1 MQDKTVIRSE
11 LPLVSSLIG
20 KDSGSIHGQLEV
32 KYINYKNVKIALWR
46 RLHSGLPDVAF
57 EIEDSDLPEIV
68 KLLTEA
74 NDKVTAHWL
83 SKMSSEKT
91 EVHQK

>member
-20 KDSGSIHGQLEV
+20 KESGSIHGQLEV
-32 KYINYKNVKIALWR
+32 KYINYQKVKIGLWR
-46 RLHSGLPDVAF
+46 RLHSGLPDVVF
-57 EIEDSDLPEIV
+57 EIDDSDLPEIV

-83 SKMSSEKT
+83 SKMSIEKA